1 MSINRYSEDIDA
13 AVKTLRRGGIILYPT
28 DTVWGIGCDASN
40 SDAVKRV
47 FELKKRADSK
57 ALITLVADIKMLS
70 RTVGQVPEAAL
81 QLIEVSDRPVTI
93 VYDHGYGVAD
103 ELLASDGSIA
113 VRVTDEEFSKLLCH
127 RFGRPIISTSANISG
142 SPTPLSFNQI
152 NNDIIKGTDYICH
165 SRRNEATTS
174 VRPSMIIK
182 ISDNGVFKL
191 LRK

>member
-1 MSINRYSEDIDA
+1 MNNNRYSEDIDA
-13 AVKTLRRGGIILYPT
+13 AIKILRRGGLILYPT

-47 FELKKRADSK
+47 FELKNRADSK
-57 ALITLVADIKMLS
+57 ALITLVSDIKMLS
-70 RTVGQVPEAAL
+70 RMVGQVPDVAL

-113 VRVTDEEFSKLLCH
+113 VRVTGEEFSRQLCR
-127 RFGRPIISTSANISG
+127 RFGRPIVSTSANISG

-152 NNDIIKGTDYICH
+152 NTDIINCADYVCR
-165 SRRNEATTS
+165 SRRNESNAM

>member
-1 MSINRYSEDIDA
+1 MDINKYSEDIDA

-40 SDAVKRV
+40 SEAVKRI
-47 FELKKRADSK
+47 FEIKKRADSK
-57 ALITLVADIKMLS
+57 ALITLVADTKMLS
-70 RTVGQVPEAAL
+70 RTVGLVPDAAQ
-81 QLIEVSDRPVTI
+81 QLLEISDRPVTI

-113 VRVTDEEFSKLLCH
+113 VRVTAEEFSCLLCR
-127 RFGRPIISTSANISG
+127 RFGHPLVSTSANISG
-142 SPTPLSFNQI
+142 ASTPLSFNQI
-152 NNDIIKGTDYICH
+152 NTDIIKGVDYVCL
-165 SRRNEATTS
+165 SRRDEVNYA

-182 ISDNGVFKL
+182 ISDDGVFKL